1 MSTKA
6 GQLQLQLQYRIW
18 NNSFRAVKNST
29 KPVTLQNLPVKLP
42 NCLSAKL
49 ASVCRIGS
57 LTLARINY

>member
-1 MSTKA
+1 MSMKA
-6 GQLQLQLQYRIW
+6 GQVQLQLQCHIW
-18 NNSFRAVKNST
+18 NNSFRAVENST

-49 ASVCRIGS
+49 ASICQIGS